1 MNSNKRINLLV
12 DMVKL
17 GLIILIACAMV
28 SVIVFM
34 VSDDPMTA
42 ITSFFI
48 RQRRLCGSCV
58 HELVLTLKKQ
68 GDCRLYMAKK
78 SFPLW
83 CQLHFFCVSDK
94 EGVAQLLFQ
103 GFYRLA
109 HSRL

>member
-42 ITSFFI
+42 ITSGYLGLFRNFCFM
-48 RQRRLCGSCV
+48 CG
-58 HELVLTLKKQ
+58 
-68 GDCRLYMAKK
+68 
-78 SFPLW
+78 
-83 CQLHFFCVSDK
+83 
-94 EGVAQLLFQ
+94 
-103 GFYRLA
+103 
-109 HSRL
+109 

>member
-42 ITSFFI
+42 ITSFLLGHLPPCEGLEI
-48 RQRRLCGSCV
+48 SLRQQHPLCLRRLRSSLFSV
-58 HELVLTLKKQ
+58 P
-68 GDCRLYMAKK
+68 D
-78 SFPLW
+78 SFP
-83 CQLHFFCVSDK
+83 
-94 EGVAQLLFQ
+94 
-103 GFYRLA
+103 
-109 HSRL
+109 

>member
-42 ITSFFI
+42 IASFFI
-48 RQRRLCGSCV
+48 G
-58 HELVLTLKKQ
+58 
-68 GDCRLYMAKK
+68 
-78 SFPLW
+78 PL
-83 CQLHFFCVSDK
+83 FRKRFRNS
-94 EGVAQLLFQ
+94 
-103 GFYRLA
+103 
-109 HSRL
+109 

>member
-42 ITSFFI
+42 ITSFFYWAI
-48 RQRRLCGSCV
+48 YLP
-58 HELVLTLKKQ
+58 
-68 GDCRLYMAKK
+68 AKDWK
-78 SFPLW
+78 Y
-83 CQLHFFCVSDK
+83 H
-94 EGVAQLLFQ
+94 
-103 GFYRLA
+103 
-109 HSRL
+109 